1 MSSTR
6 TNIQSSKLF
15 QDNLKNLR
23 GTFAVERMTVSR
35 ETEKNLNKL
44 AAGTT
49 NCAELVEEIKRKYA
63 QMV

>member
-6 TNIQSSKLF
+6 TNIQSSKVF

-44 AAGTT
+44 AAGAT
-49 NCAELVEEIKRKYA
+49 NCTELVEEIKRKYA
-63 QMV
+63 QIV

>member
-6 TNIQSSKLF
+6 TNIQSSKVF

-44 AAGTT
+44 AAGKT
-49 NCAELVEEIKRKYA
+49 NYEELVEEIKRKYA